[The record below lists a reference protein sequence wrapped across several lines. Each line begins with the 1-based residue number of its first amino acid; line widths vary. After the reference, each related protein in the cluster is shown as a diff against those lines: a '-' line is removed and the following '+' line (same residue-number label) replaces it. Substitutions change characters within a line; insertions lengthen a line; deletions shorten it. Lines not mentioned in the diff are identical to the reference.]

1 MDLTIVQKEIL
12 QELILIYKQ
21 KNKAVKGT
29 EIAKNLSR
37 NPGTIR
43 NQMQALR
50 ALGLVDG
57 VPGPKGGYIPTSDT
71 YRSLGL
77 ELDEKIKI
85 PIYKG
90 DKKIKNVNVTQIIF
104 DTVTQEKS
112 CSSKIYINGDTKQFS
127 EGDLV
132 RVGPTLHNKIV
143 IMGNIVGRDDI
154 NHILLIDV
162 LGVISVPNIDVG
174 SISLKE
180 NLIIM
185 DSGKTVRDA
194 AKLLAENSISGIPI
208 IKNGKLKGIV
218 SLHDIAKALVQNK
231 ENEKIDAIM
240 TKDIWTI
247 NQYEK
252 IYDALVKME
261 TENIGRLVVVDDS
274 ENIVGMLTRTDILN
288 LIEGTIYP
296 KLIEF

>member
-1 MDLTIVQKEIL
+1 MELTIVQKEIL

-90 DKKIKNVNVTQIIF
+90 NKKIKNVNVTQIIF

-174 SISLKE
+174 SIGLKE

-194 AKLLAENSISGIPI
+194 AKLLSENSISGIPI
-208 IKNGKLKGIV
+208 LHDGELKGIV
-218 SLHDIAKALVQNK
+218 SLHDIAKALVENK
-231 ENEKIDAIM
+231 ENERIDTIM

-261 TENIGRLVVVDDS
+261 TENIGRLVIVDDD

-296 KLIEF
+296 KLTEL